1 MQGMILKRK
10 LMTGLAVLA
19 AAICLINC
27 LIAAIL
33 YREMRE
39 RRDSGAVCEAAR
51 TAALC
56 LDTAGLDI
64 ESYLN
69 SLKGSPEVGNLYILT
84 LGERELR
91 CSQAS
96 GEAQKEIDSEQ
107 KAALETALAAFC
119 SDDRLVIQHEGGR
132 KSRTAAFVPLVGRD
146 GRAVGL
152 VMAEISMESVIRD
165 TRRFCLYFL
174 AGSIPVIALSCLL
187 YFRLLSREIISPFD
201 RLRRMTQEER
211 ECRLSAAAAREE
223 SGQDRGEMGQLTAA
237 VEQMAEVCH
246 VCRQQLDHLN
256 RERERYEAE
265 QRTRNVLQADLLAAV
280 FPSTL
285 TTQTAKLRAVR
296 LPGKNGG
303 DGFIDFFMKD
313 ETHIGITIAQMTAA
327 KSLAAAQLLAVKI
340 RMKDGLM
347 SGLEPQELLDE
358 ISQRISHR
366 EECGFWTGS
375 LELPTGLLTYGG
387 SNGCFAYVMGGDGTF
402 GPLDNRQHRCIL
414 RPSDTLFFCE
424 GIENAMDVCQEPYG
438 MERMI
443 NEVNFLKD
451 KSLEEL
457 LDGVRKDISFFV
469 MGADQNS
476 DVSLMALRIENEI
489 KQSPGSV

>member
-10 LMTGLAVLA
+10 LMIGLAVLA

-56 LDTAGLDI
+56 LDADGLDI

-84 LGERELR
+84 LEERELR

-107 KAALETALAAFC
+107 KVALETALAAFC
-119 SDDRLVIQHEGGR
+119 SEGRLVIQHEGGR
-132 KSRTAAFVPLVGRD
+132 KSRTAAFVPLVGSD

-152 VMAEISMESVIRD
+152 VMAETSMESVIRD

-174 AGSIPVIALSCLL
+174 TGSIPVMALSCLL

-201 RLRRMTQEER
+201 RLRRMTQEEQ

-237 VEQMAEVCH
+237 VEQMAEECH
-246 VCRQQLDHLN
+246 ACRQQLDHLN
-256 RERERYEAE
+256 RERERYETE

-280 FPSTL
+280 FPFNADHPDGK
-285 TTQTAKLRAVR
+285 TAGGPPAWKKRRGWVYR
-296 LPGKNGG
+296 LFHEGRDPYRNHHSADDGRQVSGCRPASRRENQDKGWTDVGSGTPG
-303 DGFIDFFMKD
+303 
-313 ETHIGITIAQMTAA
+313 A
-327 KSLAAAQLLAVKI
+327 S
-340 RMKDGLM
+340 
-347 SGLEPQELLDE
+347 
-358 ISQRISHR
+358 
-366 EECGFWTGS
+366 
-375 LELPTGLLTYGG
+375 
-387 SNGCFAYVMGGDGTF
+387 
-402 GPLDNRQHRCIL
+402 
-414 RPSDTLFFCE
+414 
-424 GIENAMDVCQEPYG
+424 
-438 MERMI
+438 
-443 NEVNFLKD
+443 
-451 KSLEEL
+451 
-457 LDGVRKDISFFV
+457 
-469 MGADQNS
+469 
-476 DVSLMALRIENEI
+476 
-489 KQSPGSV
+489 